1 MKRVEKPWGY
11 EIIFAQ
17 SEKYIGKIL
26 HINKGEQLSLQYHNI
41 KDESIYLLNGI
52 MELDIEEGS
61 ELKKLTVKP
70 GESFRIKPKIRHRF
84 TGIEDCDILEVST
97 PELHDVVRI
106 EDKYGRINR
115 NIFGVIMAGGHG
127 TRFWPRSRRKRPKQ
141 LLDII
146 SSEPMIKETIK
157 RLNKVISADNIFVI
171 ANYEHRA
178 ELEKHIPEIPEDNLI
193 FEPMPKNTATCI
205 GMAAMLIQ
213 KINPDGIMG
222 IFPADHLI
230 TKEDAFNNLIGRA
243 FELASQED
251 SLITFGMKPTYPET
265 GYGYIKSGKIFQ
277 SINEFDFFTVDQF
290 TEKPDRESAEY
301 FVKSN
306 EYFWNGGI
314 FVWKASIILNS
325 IEKHLPDLY
334 SKVME
339 VSKRIDKGEE
349 LGNILKDTYPS
360 IEPISIDFGV
370 LEHANNVLVVPS
382 DVGWS
387 DMGGWA
393 ALDSLIEQKGENDN
407 ISWSKHISIDTK
419 ECIIYSPKK
428 LVATIGLEKLIIVET
443 DDALLVSTKD
453 RAQDVKLIVEKLKA
467 SGLEEY
473 L

>member
-1 MKRVEKPWGY
+1 MKRIDKPWGY

-17 SEKYIGKIL
+17 SDKYVGKIL

-41 KDESIYLLNGI
+41 KDESIYLLSGV
-52 MELDIEEGS
+52 MELDIEEGGK
-61 ELKKLTVKP
+61 LKKLTVKP
-70 GESFRIKPKIRHRF
+70 GESFRIAPKVRHRF
-84 TGIEDCDILEVST
+84 TGVEECDILEVST
-97 PELHDVVRI
+97 PELHDVIRI
-106 EDKYGRINR
+106 EDKYGRINK
-115 NIFGVIMAGGHG
+115 NNFGVIMAGGHG

-146 SSEPMIKETIK
+146 SSEPMIRETIK
-157 RLNKVISADNIFVI
+157 RINKVISAENILVV
-171 ANYEHRA
+171 ANEEHRA
-178 ELEKHIPEIPEDNLI
+178 ELEKHIPEIPEKNLV
-193 FEPMPKNTATCI
+193 FEPMAKNTATCI
-205 GMAAMLIQ
+205 GVAAMLIQ

-243 FELASQED
+243 FELASQND
-251 SLITFGMKPTYPET
+251 SLITLGMKPTYPET
-265 GYGYIKSGKIFQ
+265 GYGYIKCGKIFQ
-277 SINEFDFFTVDQF
+277 SINEFDFYTVDKF
-290 TEKPDRESAEY
+290 IEKPERDKAEN

-306 EYFWNGGI
+306 EYYWNGGI
-314 FVWKASIILNS
+314 FVWKTGTVLDSI
-325 IEKHLPDLY
+325 KKYLPDLH

-349 LGNILKDTYPS
+349 LENILKDVYTE

-370 LEHANNVLVVPS
+370 LEHADNVLVVPS

-393 ALDSLIEQKGENDN
+393 ALDGLIEKKGENDN

-428 LVATIGLEKLIIVET
+428 LVATIGLEKIIIVET

-453 RAQDVKLIVEKLKA
+453 RAQDVKLIVEKLKE